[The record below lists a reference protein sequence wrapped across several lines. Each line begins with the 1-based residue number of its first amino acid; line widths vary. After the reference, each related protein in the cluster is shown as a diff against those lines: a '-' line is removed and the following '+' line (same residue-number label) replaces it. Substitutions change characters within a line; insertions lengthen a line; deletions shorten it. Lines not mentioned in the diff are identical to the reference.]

1 MTITKAI
8 ACILIL
14 ATTPALAVDLTKAK
28 LPLHYECR
36 VTHGGGIWRD
46 ESGAWQAG
54 RLPND
59 KRPFRIVLERYS
71 ETKGKRFKECEE
83 AQKLIAGMKSRDREF
98 CLTQSVRD
106 VGESTTYCLLDGISP
121 YNEVVFCQSLGILL
135 DTDKGQLFE
144 DSSVR
149 LLTALRAAGVYRSDC
164 ERLDR

>member
-1 MTITKAI
+1 MRNTIAF
-8 ACILIL
+8 ILIV

-36 VTHGGGIWRD
+36 VTQGGGIWRD
-46 ESGAWQAG
+46 GAGVWHAG
-54 RLPND
+54 KLPND
-59 KRPFRIVLERYS
+59 ERPSRLVLERYS

-83 AQKLIAGMKSRDREF
+83 AQKLVAGMKSSDREF

-121 YNEVVFCQSLGILL
+121 YNEVVFCHSVGILL

-149 LLTALRAAGVYRSDC
+149 FLTALRAAGVYRSDC
-164 ERLDR
+164 LRLDR